1 MTKSEIDK
9 YVTHN
14 YDWLIKIAK
23 SHIYK
28 NNRRFSAEELV
39 TNLYEYLLKKKSNI
53 PDKEIE
59 IYSSRF
65 IVTQCAWNNSET
77 NKETF
82 LERHTQGKV
91 IEGASIP
98 DKENI
103 DDDIQEKIEIEK
115 WYNTKQ
121 YLINSYRQTIEQKEE
136 QIFFDVYF
144 SKLKRGEKV
153 TVRAIAK
160 HFKISS
166 TPTYHLIKQM
176 HFNLKTF
183 EQNQKL

>member
-65 IVTQCAWNNSET
+65 IVTQCAGTNPET
-77 NKETF
+77 NRDTR
-82 LERHTQGKV
+82 LE
-91 IEGASIP
+91 
-98 DKENI
+98 
-103 DDDIQEKIEIEK
+103 
-115 WYNTKQ
+115 
-121 YLINSYRQTIEQKEE
+121 
-136 QIFFDVYF
+136 
-144 SKLKRGEKV
+144 
-153 TVRAIAK
+153 
-160 HFKISS
+160 
-166 TPTYHLIKQM
+166 
-176 HFNLKTF
+176 
-183 EQNQKL
+183 